1 MKEDKINIRKVV
13 KIIVFVIIIA
23 IFIFYISKNVLNLVK
38 QPTNSFILSNGDLY
52 LEESVEGYII
62 RDEVVVQGENYENGM
77 LKIKNE
83 GERVA
88 KGEAIFRYY
97 SENEE
102 SIKDKIQEVEK
113 QIQENMPS
121 NEEIMSSDIISL
133 DEQIKAEIDNIAKS
147 SELQRIKEYKSEIQ
161 VYLDRKISLIGQS
174 DNVSDEVKKLIK
186 QKQEYENELTKN
198 SEYINA
204 PVSGEVS
211 YRVDGFEDKLKI
223 GDFSYLS
230 KEFLDNLNL
239 RTGSIIPNS
248 EEKGKLI
255 NNFESY
261 IAVVSGSE
269 EAKRAR
275 IGDEVTLQLSNSEK
289 IEAEIEYINIEND
302 DSRVLVFKIT
312 NNIEKLN
319 KYRKISLDIIWWD
332 YTGLKVPNS
341 AIIDENGRTY
351 IVRKRAENLEKILVK
366 VKRQNENYA
375 IVDNYD
381 SDELKELGYTEDEIS
396 DMKKINL
403 HDEIII
409 TNK

>member
-1 MKEDKINIRKVV
+1 MVEDKINTRKVV
-13 KIIVFVIIIA
+13 KIIVLVIIVGV
-23 IFIFYISKNVLNLVK
+23 FIFYISRNVLNLVK

-62 RDEVVVQGENYENGM
+62 RDEVVVQGENYKNGM

>member
-62 RDEVVVQGENYENGM
+62 RDEVVVQGENYKDGM

>member
-1 MKEDKINIRKVV
+1 MIKDKINKRKVL
-13 KIIVFVIIIA
+13 KTILLIIIVGVFV
-23 IFIFYISKNVLNLVK
+23 FYISKNVINLIK
-38 QPTNSFILSNGDLY
+38 QPTDSFILSNGDLY
-52 LEESVEGYII
+52 LEENVEGYII
-62 RDEVVVQGENYENGM
+62 RDEVVIQGKNYENGM

-102 SIKDKIQEVEK
+102 NIKDKIEEVEK

-121 NEEIMSSDIISL
+121 NEEVMSSDIISL
-133 DEQIKAEIDNIAKS
+133 NEQIKTEIDNITKS
-147 SELQRIKEYKSEIQ
+147 SELQKIKEYKSEIQ
-161 VYLDRKISLIGQS
+161 VYLDRKIQLIGQS
-174 DNVSDEVKKLIK
+174 DNVSDEIKKLIR

-211 YRVDGFEDKLKI
+211 YRVDGLEDVLKTD
-223 GDFSYLS
+223 DFSYLN
-230 KEFLDNLNL
+230 KEFLDGLNL
-239 RTGSIIPNS
+239 KTGSIVPNS
-248 EEKGKLI
+248 EEKGKII
-255 NNFESY
+255 NNFECY
-261 IAVVSGSE
+261 IAVMSSSD

-275 IGDEVTLQLSNSEK
+275 IGDKITIQLSNSEK
-289 IEAEIEYINIEND
+289 IEAEVDYINIEND
-302 DSRVLVFKIT
+302 DSRLLVLKIT

-319 KYRKISLDIIWWD
+319 KYRKISFDIIWWD

-341 AIIDENGRTY
+341 AIIEENGKTY
-351 IVRKRAENLEKILVK
+351 IIRKRAENLEKILVK
-366 VKRQNENYA
+366 VMRKNENYA
-375 IVDNYD
+375 IIDNYN

-396 DMKKINL
+396 NMKKIYL

>member
-1 MKEDKINIRKVV
+1 MVKNKIKIEKVL
-13 KIIVFVIIIA
+13 KIILFIIIVGV
-23 IFIFYISKNVLNLVK
+23 FIFYISKNVLNLIK

-52 LEESVEGYII
+52 LEENVEGYII

-102 SIKDKIQEVEK
+102 NIKDKIEEVEK

-121 NEEIMSSDIISL
+121 NEEIMSSDITSL
-133 DEQIKAEIDNIAKS
+133 DEQIKTEIDNIAKS
-147 SELQRIKEYKSEIQ
+147 SELQKIKEYKSEIQ
-161 VYLDRKISLIGQS
+161 VYLDRKIQLIGESNNIS
-174 DNVSDEVKKLIK
+174 DDIKNLIK
-186 QKQEYENELTKN
+186 QKQNYENELTKN

-204 PVSGEVS
+204 PISGEVS
-211 YRVDGFEDKLKI
+211 YRVDGLEEILKTD
-223 GDFSYLS
+223 DFSYLNE
-230 KEFLDNLNL
+230 EFLNSLNL
-239 RTGSIIPNS
+239 RTGSIVPNS
-248 EEKGKLI
+248 EEKGKI
-255 NNFESY
+255 IKNFECY
-261 IAVVSGSE
+261 IAVMSSSD

-275 IGDEVTLQLSNSEK
+275 IGDEITIQLSNSEK

-302 DSRVLVFKIT
+302 DSRLLVLKIT

-319 KYRKISLDIIWWD
+319 KYRKISFDIIWWD

-341 AIIDENGRTY
+341 AIIEENGRTY
-351 IVRKRAENLEKILVK
+351 LERKRAESIDKILVK
-366 VKRQNENYA
+366 VQRQNENYS

-396 DMKKINL
+396 NMKKIYL

>member
-62 RDEVVVQGENYENGM
+62 RYEVVVQGENYKNGM

>member
-1 MKEDKINIRKVV
+1 MKENKINIRKVV
-13 KIIVFVIIIA
+13 KIIVFVIIVA
-23 IFIFYISKNVLNLVK
+23 IFIFYISKNVLNLIK
-38 QPTNSFILSNGDLY
+38 HPTNSFILSNGDLY
-52 LEESVEGYII
+52 LEENVEGYII
-62 RDEVVVQGENYENGM
+62 RDEIVIQGKNYENGM

-83 GERVA
+83 GEKVA

-102 SIKDKIQEVEK
+102 SIKEKIQEIEK

-133 DEQIKAEIDNIAKS
+133 DEQIKTEIDNIAKT
-147 SELQRIKEYKSEIQ
+147 SELQKIKEYKSEIQ
-161 VYLDRKISLIGQS
+161 VYLDRKIKLIGES
-174 DNVSDEVKKLIK
+174 DNVSDEIKKLIR
-186 QKQEYENELTKN
+186 QKQVYENELTKN

-211 YRVDGFEDKLKI
+211 YRVDGLEDKLKVD
-223 GDFSYLS
+223 DFSYLNE
-230 KEFLDNLNL
+230 EFLNSLNL
-239 RTGSIIPNS
+239 KVGSIVPNS
-248 EEKGKLI
+248 EEKGKII

-261 IAVVSGSE
+261 IAIVSGSE

-275 IGDEVTLQLSNSEK
+275 IGDELTIQLSNSEK
-289 IEAEIEYINIEND
+289 IEAEITFINIEND
-302 DSRVLVFKIT
+302 DSRLLVLKIT

-351 IVRKRAENLEKILVK
+351 IMRKRAENLEKILVK

>member
-1 MKEDKINIRKVV
+1 MVENKINTVKVL
-13 KIIVFVIIIA
+13 KIIVLVIIVGV
-23 IFIFYISKNVLNLVK
+23 FIFYISRNVLNLIK

-52 LEESVEGYII
+52 LEENVEGYII

-102 SIKDKIQEVEK
+102 NIKDKIEEVEK

-121 NEEIMSSDIISL
+121 NEEIMSSDITSL
-133 DEQIKAEIDNIAKS
+133 DEQIKTEIDNIAKS
-147 SELQRIKEYKSEIQ
+147 SELQKIKEYKSEIQ
-161 VYLDRKISLIGQS
+161 VYLDRKIQLIGES
-174 DNVSDEVKKLIK
+174 DNISEEIKNLIK
-186 QKQEYENELTKN
+186 KKQKYEDELTKN

-211 YRVDGFEDKLKI
+211 YRVDGLEDILKTD
-223 GDFSYLS
+223 DFSYLN
-230 KEFLDNLNL
+230 KEFLDSLNL
-239 RTGSIIPNS
+239 KTGSIVPNS
-248 EEKGKLI
+248 EEKGKII
-255 NNFESY
+255 NNFECY
-261 IAVVSGSE
+261 IALMSSSD

-275 IGDEVTLQLSNSEK
+275 IGDKITIQLSNSEK
-289 IEAEIEYINIEND
+289 IEAEIEYINVEND
-302 DSRVLVFKIT
+302 DSRLLVLKIA

-341 AIIDENGRTY
+341 AIIEENGRTY

-396 DMKKINL
+396 NMKKIYL

>member
-62 RDEVVVQGENYENGM
+62 RDEVVVQGENYKNGM

>member
-62 RDEVVVQGENYENGM
+62 RDEVVVQGENYKNGM

-366 VKRQNENYA
+366 VKRQNENTRCY
-375 IVDNYD
+375 
-381 SDELKELGYTEDEIS
+381 
-396 DMKKINL
+396 
-403 HDEIII
+403 
-409 TNK
+409 

>member
-62 RDEVVVQGENYENGM
+62 RDEVVVQGENYKNGM

-341 AIIDENGRTY
+341 AIIDENGKTY

>member
-62 RDEVVVQGENYENGM
+62 RDEVVVQGENYKNGM

-88 KGEAIFRYY
+88 KGEDIFSNYR
-97 SENEE
+97 EKKE
-102 SIKDKIQEVEK
+102 SIKDKIRKVEK

>member
-62 RDEVVVQGENYENGM
+62 RDEVVVQGENYKNGM

-239 RTGSIIPNS
+239 RTGSIVPNS
-248 EEKGKLI
+248 EERGKLI

-261 IAVVSGSE
+261 TAVVAGSE
-269 EAKRAR
+269 EAK
-275 IGDEVTLQLSNSEK
+275 
-289 IEAEIEYINIEND
+289 
-302 DSRVLVFKIT
+302 
-312 NNIEKLN
+312 
-319 KYRKISLDIIWWD
+319 
-332 YTGLKVPNS
+332 
-341 AIIDENGRTY
+341 
-351 IVRKRAENLEKILVK
+351 
-366 VKRQNENYA
+366 
-375 IVDNYD
+375 
-381 SDELKELGYTEDEIS
+381 
-396 DMKKINL
+396 
-403 HDEIII
+403 
-409 TNK
+409 